1 MRSTSWAQKR
11 LRNLRTLP
19 QREAA
24 AELATA
30 GSGKCS
36 PGRMPP
42 VAMNHVPDVDSTP
55 LNALAARQLVFLTG
69 SLPRKLRANA
79 VYSREFHMLGRQ
91 TSPIRWAM

>member
-1 MRSTSWAQKR
+1 
-11 LRNLRTLP
+11 
-19 QREAA
+19 
-24 AELATA
+24 
-30 GSGKCS
+30 
-36 PGRMPP
+36 
-42 VAMNHVPDVDSTP
+42 MNHVPDVDSTP